1 MTCGYLVQLVD
12 SWIVT
17 ARQASLSM
25 GKGIR
30 NHHLLLIIVDS
41 IPLHSEVIHPSFS
54 KFFCLSALFDDI
66 PMFLHCTPNS
76 AGWIQ
81 YCAVLPSCSATS
93 ILWFLVSSTPKLA
106 SKKNRSNAG
115 KSMNIPIFTGWWFG
129 TFFIFHNIWDNP
141 SHWLIFFRGVKTT
154 NQFRMK
160 TCDPRWISFRNHF
173 RALAPSPASSWTYR
187 ARMRSATAGCP
198 FRVWQTSWKPE
209 KYLW

>member
-1 MTCGYLVQLVD
+1 MTCGYLGQLVD

-25 GKGIR
+25 GKGIH
-30 NHHLLLIIVDS
+30 NHHLLLIIVDG
-41 IPLHSEVIHPSFS
+41 IPLHSCDPS
-54 KFFCLSALFDDI
+54 KFLQVFLLIRIVWWHPHVSALY
-66 PMFLHCTPNS
+66 TNS

-129 TFFIFHNIWDNP
+129 TFFIFHFIYGMSSFP
-141 SHWLIFFRGVKTT
+141 LT
-154 NQFRMK
+154 NSYF
-160 TCDPRWISFRNHF
+160 SE
-173 RALAPSPASSWTYR
+173 
-187 ARMRSATAGCP
+187 G
-198 FRVWQTSWKPE
+198 
-209 KYLW
+209 